1 MRFSTALRRFV
12 TYACDCIF
20 EFFLWCMVKLDHY
33 LPGVIKRP
41 IARLVLGA
49 LCVLERCIRAL
60 PRWITKI
67 PTEEEMKERYYQE
80 FR

>member
-1 MRFSTALRRFV
+1 
-12 TYACDCIF
+12 
-20 EFFLWCMVKLDHY
+20 MVKLDHY